1 MNRIITTL
9 ITLLLIQLLVVNK
22 TYSSETK
29 VKDCFEKLN
38 RATFALNM
46 GLDKVIFKP
55 ISKGYRKLPSPIRTG
70 TGNALSNLSNLIT
83 IPNNILQGDFGSAAN
98 NSARLLINTTIGI
111 AGIFDPANSLGFEK
125 REKEDFGQSLGVMGV
140 GEGCYLVLPVL
151 GPSTVRD
158 TLGSLIA
165 MNGGDVWHNI
175 TVRDDEEYVK
185 EFKESDYWVSRVTS
199 GVDFRAKNLE
209 AFDAM
214 EKNSVDLYATVRS
227 LYLQDRK
234 KKINNSGG
242 KTEAMDDGDWDT
254 LESINFRYEVFKRN
268 FFSIIIGLI
277 LTNTS
282 WAKCF
287 RFY

>member
-9 ITLLLIQLLVVNK
+9 FTLFIIQLLVVKK
-22 TYSSETK
+22 TYSNEVE
-29 VKDCFEKLN
+29 VKDCFENLN

-70 TGNALSNLSNLIT
+70 TGNALNNLSNLIT

-98 NSARLLINTTIGI
+98 NSARLLINTTLGI
-111 AGIFDPANSLGFEK
+111 AGIFDPANSFGFEK
-125 REKEDFGQSLGVMGV
+125 REKEDFGQTPGLMGV

-158 TLGSLIA
+158 TVGSLVSIS
-165 MNGGDVWHNI
+165 GGDAWYNV
-175 TVRDDEEYVK
+175 TVKNDTNYVN
-185 EFKESDYWVSRVTS
+185 ESDYYFSKGLS

-209 AFDAM
+209 AYDAI

-234 KKINNSGG
+234 KKISNSNV
-242 KTEAMDDGDWDT
+242 KTDTMEDGDWDT
-254 LESINFRYEVFKRN
+254 LENQ
-268 FFSIIIGLI
+268 
-277 LTNTS
+277 
-282 WAKCF
+282 
-287 RFY
+287 

>member
-1 MNRIITTL
+1 MNRIIA
-9 ITLLLIQLLVVNK
+9 TLLAVFLIQLIVVNK
-22 TYSSETK
+22 TYSNDE

-46 GLDKVIFKP
+46 GLDKVVFKP
-55 ISKGYRKLPSPIRTG
+55 IAKGYRKLPSPIRSG
-70 TGNALSNLSNLIT
+70 TGNVLNNLSNLIT

-98 NSARLLINTTIGI
+98 NSARLIINTTIGI
-111 AGIFDPANSLGFEK
+111 AGIFDPANSFGFEK

-158 TLGSLIA
+158 TFGSLIA

-199 GVDFRAKNLE
+199 GVDFRAKNIE
-209 AFDAM
+209 AFNAM

-234 KKINNSGG
+234 KKINNSGN

-254 LESINFRYEVFKRN
+254 LENQ
-268 FFSIIIGLI
+268 
-277 LTNTS
+277 
-282 WAKCF
+282 
-287 RFY
+287 